1 MARLDESA
9 RILDSK
15 IGEFYAERHGHFWTA
30 VAWCFLGWCGGLLE
44 TYLVLRLLAPREGW
58 ATAVAIESMAM
69 VLNTMLLFI
78 PARIGSA
85 EGIRAGVYVLVGLT
99 AAQGVAYGLVRRAR
113 ELLWI
118 MPGLVILLKRHVLG
132 IGHLKLPET
141 ELSEEAAR

>member
-1 MARLDESA
+1 
-9 RILDSK
+9 
-15 IGEFYAERHGHFWTA
+15 
-30 VAWCFLGWCGGLLE
+30 
-44 TYLVLRLLAPREGW
+44 LLAPREGW